1 VEAAQGMVIAA
12 LLPLLVWLSHCPW
25 QPRFV
30 RVTSVVLTIIGLVW
44 FVQRL

>member
-1 VEAAQGMVIAA
+1 
-12 LLPLLVWLSHCPW
+12 LSHYPW

-30 RVTSVVLTIIGLVW
+30 RVTSVVLAIIGLVW